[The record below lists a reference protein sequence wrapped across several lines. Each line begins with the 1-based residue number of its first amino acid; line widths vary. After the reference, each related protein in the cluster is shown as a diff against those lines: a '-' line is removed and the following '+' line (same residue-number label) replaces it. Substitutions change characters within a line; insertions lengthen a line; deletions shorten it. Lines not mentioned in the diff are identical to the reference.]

1 MLKGYA
7 MDATV
12 TMNNVSNIAGRLERL
27 PLSNYHRK
35 LFLYH
40 EIGWIL
46 GSIGLAT
53 TTFLLSPIGKEF
65 SLSPK
70 MTGLIGT
77 MSFLGMF
84 ISAGLSGIL
93 GDKFGRKTMLLVG
106 IALWGIGSF
115 LLAWSPT
122 LEIFYAAR
130 VLLGLG
136 MGTHFPMTQS
146 MLSEIIPSNYRGRY
160 ISLLEGGWPIAF
172 LLGGI
177 LSYLVLQVAGWR
189 TVFFIQGLGSFY
201 FFWVRIGIPE
211 SPRWFETVGNMPQ
224 AKKVIEEM
232 EHHVEKATDS
242 PLPDIPPG
250 KAATTEGGKFAFLEL
265 WTKQYRLRTIMI
277 WTLWFTA
284 LFGFYSLTTWMSAL
298 LVKAG
303 FTVVKSAEYVILISL
318 PGIPGYLSAAFLVDK
333 LGRKPMVAGYMISAA
348 VACYFYGNA
357 ANFTTLVIWGA
368 IMQFFMF
375 GMWSLLYTYSPE
387 LYPTRAR
394 ATGCGFASSLGRL
407 GALIGPFVVGAILE
421 TVGTSGVFSLGA
433 AMFLL
438 GAVTVLLIGPET
450 RGKTLE
456 EINR

>member
-1 MLKGYA
+1 MA
-7 MDATV
+7 HSATFEA
-12 TMNNVSNIAGRLERL
+12 TMGDGSNIAGRLERL
-27 PLSNYHRK
+27 PLSYHHRK

-53 TTFLLSPIGKEF
+53 TTFLLAPIGKEF
-65 SLSPK
+65 SLDAK

-84 ISAGLSGIL
+84 IGAGLSGIL
-93 GDKFGRKTMLLVG
+93 GDKFGRKTMLLIG

-115 LLAWSPT
+115 LLAWSPSI
-122 LEIFYAAR
+122 EIFYAAR

-146 MLSEIIPSNYRGRY
+146 MLSEIIPSQHRGRY

-177 LSYLVLQVAGWR
+177 ISYFTLQVAGWR
-189 TVFFIQGLGSFY
+189 TVFIIQGLGALY
-201 FFWVRIGIPE
+201 FFWVQAKIPE
-211 SPRWFETVGNMPQ
+211 SPRWYETVGKMDQAKEAVSDMETHVAQGMQGPLPPVPQ
-224 AKKVIEEM
+224 AAKQ
-232 EHHVEKATDS
+232 T
-242 PLPDIPPG
+242 
-250 KAATTEGGKFAFLEL
+250 KAASTFSFFEL
-265 WTKQYRLRTIMI
+265 WTKEYRLRTIMI

-303 FTVVKSAEYVILISL
+303 FTVVKSTEYVILISL
-318 PGIPGYLSAAFLVDK
+318 PGIPGYLSAAFLVDR
-333 LGRKPMVAGYMISAA
+333 LGRKPMVAGYMIMAA
-348 VACYFYGNA
+348 IACYFYGSA
-357 ANFTTLVIWGA
+357 TNFSTLVAWGTV
-368 IMQFFMF
+368 MQFFMF

-407 GALIGPFVVGAILE
+407 GALIGPFVVGAILHK
-421 TVGTSGVFSLGA
+421 VGTSGVFTLGA
-433 AMFLL
+433 AMFLI
-438 GAVTVLLIGPET
+438 GALTVLIIGPET
-450 RGKTLE
+450 RGRTLE
-456 EINR
+456 DISA

>member
-1 MLKGYA
+1 ME
-7 MDATV
+7 TV
-12 TMNNVSNIAGRLERL
+12 AVTSGSIGNIAGRIERL
-27 PLSNYHRK
+27 PLGFLHRK

-53 TTFLLSPIGKEF
+53 TTFLLAPIAKEF
-65 SLSPK
+65 NLDAR

-77 MSFLGMF
+77 TSFLGMF
-84 ISAGLSGIL
+84 IGAGLSGIL

-115 LLAWSPT
+115 LLAWAPNIQ
-122 LEIFYAAR
+122 IFYASR

-136 MGTHFPMTQS
+136 MGTQFPMTQS
-146 MLSEIIPSNYRGRY
+146 MLSEIIPSQHRGRY

-177 LSYLVLQVAGWR
+177 ISYFTLKVTGWR
-189 TVFFIQGLGSFY
+189 TVFIIQGLGSLY
-201 FFWVRIGIPE
+201 YFWVKAAIPE
-211 SPRWFETVGNMPQ
+211 SPRWYESSGAMDKAKDAVSSMETQVSQRLG
-224 AKKVIEEM
+224 
-232 EHHVEKATDS
+232 T
-242 PLPDIPPG
+242 PLPAVPP
-250 KAATTEGGKFAFLEL
+250 AARQTVTASKFSFFEL
-265 WTKQYRLRTIMI
+265 WTKEYRLRTIMI

-303 FTVVKSAEYVILISL
+303 FTVVKSAEYIILISL
-318 PGIPGYLSAAFLVDK
+318 PGIPGYLSAAYLVDK
-333 LGRKPMVAGYMISAA
+333 LGRKPMVAGYMIMAA
-348 VACYFYGNA
+348 IACYFYGNA
-357 ANFTTLVIWGA
+357 SSFSSLVMWGTV
-368 IMQFFMF
+368 MQFFMF

-407 GALIGPFVVGAILE
+407 GALIGPYVVGAILE
-421 TVGTSGVFSLGA
+421 SVGTSGVFTLGA
-433 AMFLL
+433 IMFII
-438 GAVTVLLIGPET
+438 GAVTVLAIGPET

-456 EINR
+456 EVSA